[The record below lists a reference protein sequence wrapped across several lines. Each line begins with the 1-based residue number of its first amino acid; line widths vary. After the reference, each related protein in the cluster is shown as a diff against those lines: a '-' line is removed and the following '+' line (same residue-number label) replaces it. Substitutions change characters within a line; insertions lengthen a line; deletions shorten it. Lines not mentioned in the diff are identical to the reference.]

1 MGRHREPLIGFDLET
16 TGTDPRTTRVVP
28 PVVAAN
34 AALCP
39 RASAG
44 ARARRGAA
52 GSGVLR

>member
-44 ARARRGAA
+44 ARRGAA